1 MICWGCPVLSAFAK
15 SAPDGLF
22 GFEGMFFM
30 LRRSLIIYPALAA
43 LLIIQS
49 ALISP
54 SAAIAQTAATKDVVM
69 ILPFENNSNLPEY
82 NWVGESFA
90 NSLSD
95 LLRVPGLVVLSN
107 DERELAYQRLGLPLT
122 TIPSLATAIRLA
134 RAANATMVVLG
145 NYSVTV
151 TEDKTTGT
159 ILGAARVIKVN
170 EGRLMGEVMPDGR
183 WASRIFDFGD
193 PLTELQRMQGRLA
206 FDILYARD
214 KAFPFTRNELIE
226 RATKVPQLAFQTY
239 LKGVLLTDDTQE
251 NKEKRVNY
259 LKNALKFYSDAKG
272 GAVYPEAAFELGQ
285 FYFEEQDWKQSAEYL
300 SRLQKEDPHYT
311 EAAFYAALAYN
322 KQGNQRSAL
331 DVLMPLTPENSKMP
345 LTSIVNNAGAIS
357 IQASRD
363 EKETKQREEL
373 LAQGTRFLKR
383 AAESSSPD
391 DSIVRFNYAYAL
403 FLSGKYAEAAEQ
415 LRPIIAADPR
425 DGQAY
430 FLLAKT
436 LEKSGQA
443 EQAAAA
449 DDQAKRFLPSY
460 AKWQVEWQKSQT
472 MPNLAL
478 RLRQAFNRSDIPTVT
493 EPGEVPGQGSPQE
506 FLAQAQKLYQDGRD
520 EEALQLLRRV
530 LTLEPTS
537 AEAFLLI
544 GRINQRLG
552 DQQAAISALKTAI
565 FWESKTIDAHILLG
579 RIFLELGDRGQALA
593 YAKSAI
599 QIDPN
604 NQEAIAL
611 QRQVETGGK

>member
-1 MICWGCPVLSAFAK
+1 
-15 SAPDGLF
+15 
-22 GFEGMFFM
+22 M
-30 LRRSLIIYPALAA
+30 LRRRFTACAVVAA
-43 LLIIQS
+43 LLFIQS
-49 ALISP
+49 AVITP
-54 SAAIAQTAATKDVVM
+54 VEVRAQTAGAKDVVM
-69 ILPFENNSNLPEY
+69 ILPFENTSNLAEY

-90 NSLSD
+90 NSLAD

-145 NYSVTV
+145 TYSINVNQ
-151 TEDKTTGT
+151 DKSIATL
-159 ILGAARVIKVN
+159 LGAARVIKVN

-193 PLTELQRMQGRLA
+193 PLTQLQKMQGRLA

-226 RATKVPQLAFQTY
+226 RATKVPQVAFETY
-239 LKGVLLTDDTQE
+239 LKGIQTDD
-251 NKEKRVNY
+251 KEKRSIY
-259 LKNALKFYSDAKG
+259 LKNALKIYSDEKG

-285 FYFEEQDWKQSAEYL
+285 FYFQEQDWKQAAEYL

-322 KQGNQRSAL
+322 RLGNQRGAL
-331 DVLMPLTPENSKMP
+331 DVLMPLTPENSKTP

-357 IQASRD
+357 VQAARD
-363 EKETKQREEL
+363 EKNAKEREDL
-373 LAQGTRFLKR
+373 LVQGTRFLKR
-383 AAESSSPD
+383 AADSTSPD

-403 FLSGKYAEAAEQ
+403 FLSGKYAEAVEQ

-430 FLLAKT
+430 FLLAKA
-436 LEKSGQA
+436 LEKTGQA
-443 EQAAAA
+443 EQAADA

-460 AKWQVEWQKSQT
+460 AKWQVEWQKSQGT
-472 MPNLAL
+472 QNVSV
-478 RLRQAFNRSDIPTVT
+478 RLRTAFVRSDLPPAEVVETV
-493 EPGEVPGQGSPQE
+493 PASGSPQE
-506 FLAQAQKLYQDGRD
+506 FLTQAQKLYQDGRD

-579 RIFLELGDRGQALA
+579 RIFLELGDRAQALS
-593 YAKSAI
+593 YARSAI
-599 QIDPN
+599 QIDPT